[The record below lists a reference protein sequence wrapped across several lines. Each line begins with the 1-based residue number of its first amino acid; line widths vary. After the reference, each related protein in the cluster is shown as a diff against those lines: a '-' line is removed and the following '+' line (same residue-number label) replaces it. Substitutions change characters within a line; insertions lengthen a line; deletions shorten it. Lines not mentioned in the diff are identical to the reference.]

1 MKKIVFAGMAKI
13 LKFNRL
19 DSFDALWQLETQN
32 VENPNKRRGGRSFVA
47 RVMLDEPDG
56 GTVQVF
62 LKRQENDMAR
72 ILLPPFK
79 IPSYEREL
87 RNILGFKKMDIPVVE
102 PLFFEKRKNGKD
114 IRAVLI
120 TRALDEYRPFEGL
133 LNEMENDRA
142 APEMIGRMFSTVAG
156 CVRHIHQRGYEHG
169 ALFGKHIYVKTDDTG
184 INMNVRFLD
193 LEMSRKHPGRVV
205 RDLAR
210 LYQRTAGWQEE
221 KYLHFLSC
229 YLKKPHQGP
238 DVEVLWD
245 KITARINR
253 KKKSH

>member
-1 MKKIVFAGMAKI
+1 MAKI
-13 LKFNRL
+13 LTFNRL
-19 DSFDALWQLETQN
+19 DTFDALWQLETQN

-56 GTVQVF
+56 GTVPVF

-72 ILLPPFK
+72 ILLPPFT

-120 TRALDEYRPFEGL
+120 TRALDEYRSFEGL
-133 LNEMENDRA
+133 LNETENDRA
-142 APEMIGRMFSTVAG
+142 APEIDRIFSTVAG
-156 CVRHIHQRGYEHG
+156 HVRYIHQRGYEHG
-169 ALFGKHIYVKTDDTG
+169 ALFGKHIYVKTDDDR
-184 INMNVRFLD
+184 INTDVRFLD
-193 LEMSRKHPGRVV
+193 LEMSRRHPGRVV
-205 RDLAR
+205 RDLTR

-221 KYLHFLSC
+221 KYLHFLSVMS
-229 YLKKPHQGP
+229 G
-238 DVEVLWD
+238 
-245 KITARINR
+245 
-253 KKKSH
+253 